1 MIYEYDYNGIKLEL
15 HYYTEDGDASVGLF
29 GTQVF
34 LDGIYH
40 KGEDIT
46 DLLGKSTY
54 EFLQDEVTEYAK

>member
-1 MIYEYDYNGIKLEL
+1 MIYEYDYDGIKLEL
-15 HYYTEDGDASVGLF
+15 HYYTEEGDASVGLF

-34 LDGIYH
+34 LEGIYH

-54 EFLQDEVTEYAK
+54 EFLQDELTEYAK

>member
-1 MIYEYDYNGIKLEL
+1 MIYEYDYSGIKLEL
-15 HYYTEDGDASVGLF
+15 HYYTEEGDASVGLF

-54 EFLQDEVTEYAK
+54 EFLQEELTEYAK

>member
-1 MIYEYDYNGIKLEL
+1 MVYEYDYNGIKLEL